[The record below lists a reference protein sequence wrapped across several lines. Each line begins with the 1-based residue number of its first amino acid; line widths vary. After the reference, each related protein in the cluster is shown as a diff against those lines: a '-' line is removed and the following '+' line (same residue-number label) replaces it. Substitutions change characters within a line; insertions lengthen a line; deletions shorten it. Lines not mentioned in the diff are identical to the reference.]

1 MRPMSIYWNEEW
13 KDLPTLMVVLE
24 GHYEAAEGVLRQRG
38 IALSPLNE
46 RFYYLTPQVQVV
58 GRGGIAGH
66 LEAFRRAVHELLH
79 KGADLGFKQVQVVV
93 VGAQEAHA
101 QALGETIRLSTYRY
115 AAFNPEMRFPI
126 EEFHIWGEGLVR
138 EAFMRGEKIGG
149 AVCRVRDWVND
160 PPNLLTPVELG
171 RRFERLGQEHGFSVR
186 VLDKEAIEKEKMG
199 GLLAVNRGSQ
209 NPPVFIHAEYKPA
222 TAKNTR
228 PFVVVGKG
236 LTFDT
241 GGLSLKKTQDQMDYM
256 KCDMA
261 GAGVVAGVMEL
272 VARMQM
278 PYWVIG
284 LVPATDNRPG
294 ENAYTPN
301 DIIQVSDGSYIEILN
316 TDAEGRVILSDALIY
331 ARRFDPGLVVDFAT
345 LTGAAAIA
353 LGPHASA
360 MMGTASPAIREA
372 FKKAGETT
380 YERVVEFPLYEEYG
394 EMIRSDVAAI
404 KNSAGREAG
413 AITAAK
419 FLEYFTRYPWVHFDI
434 AGTAYLKKPDFYRP
448 KYGTGV
454 GVRLII
460 EFLSSYGDL
469 LS

>member
-1 MRPMSIYWNEEW
+1 MQIYWSEEW
-13 KDLPTLMVVLE
+13 RNLPTLMAVME
-24 GHYEAAEGVLRQRG
+24 GHHERADELLRQRG
-38 IALSPLNE
+38 ITLGPLSK
-46 RFYYLTPQVQVV
+46 RFYYLTSEVQLIGQGAVPED
-58 GRGGIAGH
+58 
-66 LEAFRRAVHELLH
+66 LEAFRRTIHELLN
-79 KGADLGFKQVQVVV
+79 KGGDLGFKQVQVVI
-93 VGAQEAHA
+93 VGAQKAVYA
-101 QALGETIRLSTYRY
+101 QALGEVIWLSTYRY
-115 AAFNPEMRFPI
+115 TTFAPETRFPI
-126 EEFHIWGEGLVR
+126 EDIHVWGEGIDR
-138 EAFMRGEKIGG
+138 EAFLRGDHIGR

-171 RRFERLGQEHGFSVR
+171 RRFEQLGREKGFSVH
-186 VLDKEAIEKEKMG
+186 VLDKQAIEKEKMG

-209 NPPVFIHAEYKPA
+209 NPPVFVHAEYKPA
-222 TAKNTR
+222 SAKNAR

-236 LTFDT
+236 ITFDT
-241 GGLSLKKTQDQMDYM
+241 GGLSLKKTQDQMDFM

-261 GAGVVAGVMEL
+261 GAAVVAGVMEV
-272 VARMQM
+272 VASSQL

-284 LVPATDNRPG
+284 LVPATENRPG
-294 ENAYTPN
+294 ENAFTPN

-331 ARRFDPGLVVDFAT
+331 ARRFEPVLVVDFAT

-353 LGPHASA
+353 LGSHASA
-360 MMGTASPAIREA
+360 MMGTAASEIKEA
-372 FKKAGETT
+372 LKKAGETT
-380 YERVVEFPLYEEYG
+380 YERVVEFPLYPEYG
-394 EMIRSDVAAI
+394 EMIRSDIAAI

-448 KYGTGV
+448 KYATGV